1 MSSLISSG
9 EYLMRPIRV
18 VRRKVSS
25 NRWQPPAKCTSQTF
39 AWIIHRIDLN
49 YCLHL
54 LIILQACII
63 KLERRKSRLKVRA
76 RWGAANI
83 SCLSTKR
90 SKKWAKSCKKG
101 QKCLQIRLSVGI
113 LITFQLLFTDR
124 HKIVS
129 LKFNVTVKQH
139 TMWIILSV
147 SLDLSVFV
155 CWPNRFT
162 DRIGS
167 HVFDCAHG
175 NRLEPKGQSQLYLQL
190 LSSAQIELSSTQS
203 ELSSAQ
209 IELPST

>member
-1 MSSLISSG
+1 MSSLISSR

-39 AWIIHRIDLN
+39 AWIIHGIDLN

-54 LIILQACII
+54 LIIFASKHHQIGE
-63 KLERRKSRLKVRA
+63 KRKSRLKVRA

-90 SKKWAKSCKKG
+90 SKKWAKVCKKG
-101 QKCLQIRLSVGI
+101 QKYLQIRLSLWI
-113 LITFQLLFTDR
+113 LITFQLLFADR

-129 LKFNVTVKQH
+129 PKFNVMVKQH

-147 SLDLSVFV
+147 FLDFSVVFV
-155 CWPNRFT
+155 CWVLT
-162 DRIGS
+162 
-167 HVFDCAHG
+167 
-175 NRLEPKGQSQLYLQL
+175 
-190 LSSAQIELSSTQS
+190 
-203 ELSSAQ
+203 
-209 IELPST
+209 

>member
-1 MSSLISSG
+1 MHLSNFCLNHSPDRPQLLFALIDHFASMHHQIG
-9 EYLMRPIRV
+9 E
-18 VRRKVSS
+18 K
-25 NRWQPPAKCTSQTF
+25 
-39 AWIIHRIDLN
+39 
-49 YCLHL
+49 
-54 LIILQACII
+54 
-63 KLERRKSRLKVRA
+63 RKSRLKVRA

-162 DRIGS
+162 DRIVS
-167 HVFDCAHG
+167 HVFDWAHG
-175 NRLEPKGQSQLYLQL
+175 NQLEPKGQSQLYLQL

-203 ELSSAQ
+203 EFSSAQIEFSSTKIEFSSAQIDFSSEKNELSSAQ
-209 IELPST
+209 IDFSS